1 MRRVFSFLLWP
12 GSLPQVRDRFWVRHT
27 YCTLSLSFSLSLSH
41 THSHTHSLSLSF
53 SSLSQMELD
62 SKDKQDEMKLDTL
75 REIVRVAQNP
85 KKSKGSKIY
94 FSSNFDV
101 FLSR

>member
-1 MRRVFSFLLWP
+1 
-12 GSLPQVRDRFWVRHT
+12 
-27 YCTLSLSFSLSLSH
+27 
-41 THSHTHSLSLSF
+41 
-53 SSLSQMELD
+53 MELD

-101 FLSR
+101 FSVSMMLPIGMIDAQASVELKQCFIKLMMIPSYVEHHLLQP